1 MNGRSKGML
10 AAMAALAS
18 SGRMDQKEAPYKF
31 NGLMPKN
38 TEGRVCGYEPPKEK
52 LRSKL
57 VRQGPSL
64 SLKKR
69 KKLLA
74 RLTK

>member
-10 AAMAALAS
+10 AAMASLAV
-18 SGRMDQKEAPYKF
+18 SGRLDQKEAPYKF
-31 NGLMPKN
+31 NGLMAKN
-38 TEGRVCGYEPPKEK
+38 TEGHVCGYDPPKAK
-52 LRSKL
+52 LGSKL
-57 VRQGPSL
+57 VRQGPPL

-69 KKLLA
+69 KKILA

>member
-1 MNGRSKGML
+1 MNGRSKAML
-10 AAMAALAS
+10 AAMTALAS

-38 TEGRVCGYEPPKEK
+38 TEGRVCGYDPPKPK
-52 LRSKL
+52 LGSKL
-57 VRQGPSL
+57 VRHAPPL

-69 KKLLA
+69 KKILA
-74 RLTK
+74 RITK